1 MNKKVCCF
9 GELLLR
15 LSPDTN
21 NNNWLYA
28 NTMPFY
34 VGGAEL
40 NTATALSCWNI
51 PVKYFTA
58 LPDNY
63 LSKQIVQFINEKKI
77 DTDSILFKG
86 ECLGIYY
93 LPVGLELKNISVI
106 YDRANSSFCGL
117 KAGMIDWDELFRDCS
132 WLHFSAISPAL
143 NANLAAVCL
152 EAVQAATERGLTISI
167 DLNYRSKLW
176 KYGKEPV
183 AVMPELVKYCHVI
196 MGNIWAV
203 ESLLGISSVI
213 ESSEGKTNTEL
224 EDAAF
229 EMIAKM
235 QTVYPLAQTI
245 AFTFRLQNDYF
256 AVLQNGKG
264 IAVSK
269 NFEIKDVVD
278 KVGSGD
284 CFMGG
289 LIYGLCNE
297 LTPKEIIDFSAAAAI
312 GKLKEAGDSSRQS
325 VEDVYLDIDKA

>member
-40 NTATALSCWNI
+40 NTATALSGWNI

-63 LSKQIVQFINEKKI
+63 LSKQIVQFISEKKI
-77 DTDSILFKG
+77 DTDTILFKG

-117 KAGMIDWDELFRDCS
+117 KPGMIDWDELFRDCS

-152 EAVQAATERGLTISI
+152 EAVQAATERGLTISV

-176 KYGKEPV
+176 KYGKEPF

-203 ESLLGISSVI
+203 ESLLGIPSVI
-213 ESSEGKTNTEL
+213 ESSKGKTNTEL
-224 EDAAF
+224 VDASFA
-229 EMIAKM
+229 MIAQM
-235 QTVYPLAQTI
+235 QTVYSLAQTI
-245 AFTFRLQNDYF
+245 AFTFRLQDDYF
-256 AVLQNGKG
+256 AVLKSEKG
-264 IAVSK
+264 IAVSR
-269 NFEIKDVVD
+269 NFEIKDVID

-289 LIYGLCNE
+289 LVYGLYHD
-297 LTPKEIIDFSAAAAI
+297 LAPKEIIDFSAAAAI
-312 GKLKEAGDSSRQS
+312 GKLQEAGDSTRQT
-325 VEDVYLDIDKA
+325 VEDVLQQIQFC

>member
-1 MNKKVCCF
+1 MHKKVCCF

-63 LSKQIVQFINEKKI
+63 LSKQMVQYISEKRI
-77 DTDSILFKG
+77 DTDAILFKG

-117 KAGMIDWDELFRDCS
+117 EPGMIDWDELFRDCS

-152 EAVQAATERGLTISI
+152 EAVQAATERGLTISV

-176 KYGKEPV
+176 KYGKDPV
-183 AVMPELVKYCHVI
+183 AVMPDLVKYCHVI

-213 ESSEGKTNTEL
+213 ESSEGKTNAEL
-224 EDAAF
+224 VDAAF

-235 QTVYPLAQTI
+235 QTVYPLAKTI

-256 AVLQNGKG
+256 AVLQHEKG
-264 IAVSK
+264 VAVSR
-269 NFEIKDVVD
+269 NFEINQVVD

-289 LIYGLCNE
+289 LIYGLYNK
-297 LTPKEIIDFSAAAAI
+297 LAPKEIIDFSAAAAI
-312 GKLKEAGDSSRQS
+312 GKLQEAGDATSQS
-325 VEDVYLDIDKA
+325 VEDVFKQIQL

>member
-1 MNKKVCCF
+1 MHKKVCCF

-63 LSKQIVQFINEKKI
+63 LSKQMVQYISEKRI
-77 DTDSILFKG
+77 DTDAILFKG

-117 KAGMIDWDELFRDCS
+117 EPGMIDWDELFRDCS

-152 EAVQAATERGLTISI
+152 EAVQAATERGLTISV

-176 KYGKEPV
+176 KYGKDPV
-183 AVMPELVKYCHVI
+183 AVMPDLVKYCHVI

-213 ESSEGKTNTEL
+213 ESSEGKTNAEL
-224 EDAAF
+224 VDAAF

-235 QTVYPLAQTI
+235 QTVYPLAKTI

-256 AVLQNGKG
+256 AVLQHEKG
-264 IAVSK
+264 VAVSR
-269 NFEIKDVVD
+269 NFEINQVVD

-289 LIYGLCNE
+289 LIYGLYNK
-297 LTPKEIIDFSAAAAI
+297 LATKEIINFSAAAAI
-312 GKLKEAGDSSRQS
+312 GKLQEAGDATSQS
-325 VEDVYLDIDKA
+325 VDDVFKQIQL